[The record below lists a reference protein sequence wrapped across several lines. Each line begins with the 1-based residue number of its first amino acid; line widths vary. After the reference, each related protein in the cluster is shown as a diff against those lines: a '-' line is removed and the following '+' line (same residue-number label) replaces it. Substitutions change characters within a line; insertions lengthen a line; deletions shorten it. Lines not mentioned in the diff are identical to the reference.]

1 MLMDITHYPSK
12 TLAELHDA
20 GLLFFDYYPEHGS
33 LVDPKPTTDLLWS
46 NTEWAYDQRREHRLC
61 QLLINIEE

>member
-1 MLMDITHYPSK
+1 MLMDVTHYPSK

-20 GLLFFDYYPEHGS
+20 GLLFFGYYPKQAGF
-33 LVDPKPTTDLLWS
+33 DPKPTTSLLWS

>member
-1 MLMDITHYPSK
+1 MLMDVTHYPSK

-20 GLLFFDYYPEHGS
+20 GLLLFGFYPEQ
-33 LVDPKPTTDLLWS
+33 VYADPTPTTELSWS
-46 NTEWAYDQRREHRLC
+46 NSERAYEQRREHRLC